1 MKQIKKILSLLL
13 VICMIFGSFPANT
26 SVVNA
31 SENTSTGSTLIAMS
45 DYQNSDTSV
54 DKKIVPQKIVNDM
67 KEAGVQPELALL
79 CGDYVDGGVEA
90 DGSNTS
96 AAEMKTEFGNLK
108 GILTSAWSDLKFRA
122 IQGNHDAKKWIDDG
136 LLDQTGGYEY
146 DNYHVYLI
154 NEDDFPWWQGLDSAD
169 YDTTKEENKNTVENT
184 ANTLKIYLDKLIAEG
199 DKRPVIIAT
208 HVPLH
213 WTVRSTSSKWW
224 WNDNIYANIL
234 FKVVNEAAENLDILF
249 LFGHNHSSTDQT
261 SGYDVEIGDALAYVA
276 KGESMKV
283 PNGTEGT
290 ENYTEKTLNFTYMNA
305 GYVGIYNKST
315 ADCSISAI
323 TINESTIDIAR
334 YTYNGE
340 VGSKTITLEHSSGD
354 NSNSDNSNGSNSNS
368 GANGDNSNGSNS
380 NNGANSDNSNGSN
393 GNDATVTSG
402 WIKIPGSSGLSTASG
417 KFYHVTEEIEEG
429 QIYLLVSNNS
439 FLKGIQDSGS
449 DYTQS
454 QWNYTTSITLETM
467 TTATDSTGEYI
478 NTTDESLMWRAVKSS
493 ISGYY
498 YLQNV
503 ATGKYLRAGYAVDE
517 KYGRNITTTDKTSDT
532 YTSFKAVSGSN
543 YGIYAVESSSNTS
556 SYRWER
562 YSNTDAWYQGQTSY
576 QSGAAQLWKAASL
589 TSGGEETSDSYARL
603 AGETVQNYD
612 ISQKVTASSVLGNLK
627 IQTSTDGKNVDDTV
641 SVTSD
646 MVEWSRAFD
655 GSAIGTY
662 VGTISYKG
670 QELGTVTVNVSGEVN
685 EVTATGEWIQTV
697 VGKKTYKYELA
708 TSISAND
715 SYVIVGN
722 DNAVALMNNSGTMGS
737 QSVTFSGN
745 TLTSEVELTEWKFS
759 GTNNGT
765 IKDKKENYYLRYNN
779 GYSLSSSSTNL
790 TFGKGNSNFTIY
802 TTTRTN
808 GGGPGNNKNTY
819 NYFYYN
825 GSNWTVSSTTNTN
838 SAKYVRLYNSTGSET
853 TNNTYARLNGTLEQ
867 VYPTTDNV
875 TLDTILKKVEIE
887 TSTDQATV
895 TGTVSVTSDMVK
907 WDYDFK
913 SSTAGVYTGTVTY
926 EGKVLGEIKVTITPV
941 SVTSIE
947 LVVSEGFVTR
957 GASANTITGG
967 KIKVTYSDGKTETK
981 DVTLGMLNNDG
992 STVGTFTDLTV
1003 TYGGKTVKG
1012 FTLTVDR
1019 KSGNDYPTY
1028 PNEGAVKVGKN
1039 ATGIDFQSTG
1049 VAKVELT
1056 ASGIPMNQGI
1066 DVVVVL
1072 DLSSSMT
1079 KDTIEGY
1086 SKTRLEILRPALNS
1100 LIQQLQTKREDGSD
1114 PDLDIS
1120 IVAFNGFTGNGNSIT
1135 RYGADNYIGETAYA
1149 TPNTGGVLTNEND
1162 TDGWVDIMG
1171 LSPTWANENE
1181 GHLESG
1187 QGTNY
1192 DEGLLLA
1199 YDQLTKKQQASKEK
1213 GETRQ
1218 QFVVFMSDGAPFQYN
1233 GVYSNYDQ
1241 TEWNNWLLGNYEI
1254 KADIP
1259 DTVKNK
1265 EYYAGYAAGNGQ
1277 DHRIAEAIKGNPEK
1291 EYQIITT
1298 TADTNGKTEMTTV
1311 NGLGAT
1317 MYSIGYLLKDNGKVL
1332 TTTQQTVLK
1341 NIASADK
1348 DNNKYY
1354 FDVDS
1359 AEELDNAFT
1368 NIASAVLMSAY
1379 NAYYVDTMG
1388 EHYDIQ
1394 LASTVTMDI
1403 DGEKITLA
1411 ERPAIEIREYEIWTR
1426 AEYDAKEITD
1436 LNQIG
1441 TRKTDS
1447 NGNFKYKSLEKVIFN
1462 DEGTEAYT
1470 GDDKTNNILID
1481 GVICANTFWYNTNSK
1496 SVMVDKDGDGDAE
1509 FELAPET
1516 FLWKIGTL
1524 TNSELAMTYFV
1535 YLNESMEGNRDAGS
1549 YATNESAILYYDN
1562 YLGNPCQKETVSPTL
1577 AWKSASVSYAFYLV
1591 DAKTGKPVNMDGEV
1605 VPFTNR
1611 VVIVNPTLYK
1621 EVHLNNEEEVDA
1633 LEVIADDILPAG
1645 YALYNEAVQYSVKVY
1660 SKGIGSWEIT
1670 DEGNP
1675 VTTYVGDFNEGDN
1688 YSNTLETS
1696 EVGYDYTHTTVW
1708 FAVKW
1713 EPKALPDTIVV
1724 DYGLPVDVHV
1734 LANDMFGKYGT
1745 LKGVAAG
1752 DVTEDASKNA
1762 NSLEDTTAQGS
1773 YGDAKVIIPDHSANE
1788 ENSVIRYTQTS
1799 MEMNGYD
1806 KFTYSVQYT
1815 NTNYVQN
1822 NGFYYSTVTVIP
1834 ATTIYYEE
1842 DFVTFNSYTWND
1854 SENAWTSREESL
1866 WTKVTDSTY
1875 SESADITQDEDRP
1888 GDVNYAFDTKI
1899 DANNVYGYDS
1909 AYKDCAQYSL
1919 GSAMKAQVDY
1929 DNYASASFSF
1939 YGTGFDV
1946 ISLTNNTTGS
1956 INVIVKDA
1964 EGNKVR
1970 NTFVDTYYGYTKD
1983 EDENW
1988 VVNPTANDALYQV
2001 PVMEIAGLDYGKY
2014 DVEIR
2019 VIYDKAFDHS
2029 QYSDDGKYDFYLD
2042 AIRIYD
2048 PAGDGT
2054 STDGKLDDTIQ
2065 NAYKADKEGWPM
2077 YEELR
2082 NNVIDAADSESKE
2095 IINGIVF
2102 VDGISKTASVE
2113 DYKNYGPNNELYL
2126 AAGQGIIFELDLN
2139 EEKMATVQLGMKS
2152 ADGSKVSY
2160 KIFNGTSFKDQAELE
2175 KVKEQE
2181 ISTSTGMYYDITS
2194 LTGQMI
2200 VIYNSGK
2207 NGILSLT
2214 DIKFT
2219 FTEAPDKEA
2228 LTDVFCVSAS
2238 EVGAVIDAMNTEPE
2252 VTFTPE
2258 KFEVAVPDSVTA
2270 GSKITVKVTTG
2281 DDVAAISV
2289 DGEMLT
2295 AYDVDNDGNRVWTQ
2309 KVSAAEAG
2317 VLTIEVTA
2325 YNEDGVASDAVS
2337 AAVTVNSVE
2346 TALMDV
2352 IRSMIEK
2359 LKNWFG

>member
-45 DYQNSDTSV
+45 DYQNSHLNSEE
-54 DKKIVPQKIVNDM
+54 KKVVPQTIVNAM
-67 KEAGVQPELALL
+67 KKAGVQPELALL
-79 CGDYVDGGVEA
+79 CGDYVDGSVGA
-90 DGSNTS
+90 DGSTTS
-96 AAEMKTEFGNLK
+96 AAQMENEFGNLK
-108 GILTSAWSDLKFRA
+108 GILTSVWSNLKFRA
-122 IQGNHDAKKWIDDG
+122 IQGNHDAKQWVENG
-136 LLDQTGGYEY
+136 LLDKTGAYEY
-146 DNYHVYLI
+146 EDYHLYLI
-154 NEDDFPWWQGLDSAD
+154 NEDDFPWWQGNYGSGS
-169 YDTTKEENKNTVENT
+169 TTAEDKVTVTNT
-184 ANTLKIYLDKLIAEG
+184 ANALKTYLDGLISKN
-199 DKRPVIIAT
+199 DTKPVIIAT
-208 HVPLH
+208 HVPMH
-213 WTVRSTSSKWW
+213 WSVRSTNTAWYY
-224 WNDNIYANIL
+224 DNIYANIL
-234 FKVVNEAAENLDILF
+234 FDVVNKAGKDLDILF
-249 LFGHNHSSTDQT
+249 LFGHNHSATADNQEG
-261 SGYDVEIGDALAYVA
+261 GYDVEIGGALSYVK
-276 KGESMKV
+276 KGDSMKV
-283 PNGTEGT
+283 PDGTDGT
-290 ENYTEKTLNFTYMNA
+290 DNYTTEKLNFTYMNA
-305 GYVGIYNKST
+305 GYVGKYNEST

-323 TINESTIDIAR
+323 TVNDKTIDIAR
-334 YTYNGE
+334 YTYNGKVDTE
-340 VGSKTITLEHSSGD
+340 TIALTHGTDSSDGD
-354 NSNSDNSNGSNSNS
+354 NSNSDNGV
-368 GANGDNSNGSNS
+368 NGDNSNGSNG

-393 GNDATVTSG
+393 GNDGITGEDNENTGVTNNWVELPSSNASVTYQAIKDLNSIDSSKKYMVVVWRYFGNSFSATTDKPDAYVFHSENNGNIKVSTDDDYQTVTSSQG
-402 WIKIPGSSGLSTASG
+402 TIDDGCYWKMTYNSSNGTVTMQNVDTKKYLGKSDIVASSSSAEDLNIVSG
-417 KFYHVTEEIEEG
+417 EKSGYTNYAIGYDSSHAIRYSDSNGTFSY
-429 QIYLLVSNNS
+429 SNNS
-439 FLKGIQDSGS
+439 LSSSVTGQ
-449 DYTQS
+449 
-454 QWNYTTSITLETM
+454 NACNITLYEVV
-467 TTATDSTGEYI
+467 TTNALD
-478 NTTDESLMWRAVKSS
+478 
-493 ISGYY
+493 
-498 YLQNV
+498 
-503 ATGKYLRAGYAVDE
+503 
-517 KYGRNITTTDKTSDT
+517 
-532 YTSFKAVSGSN
+532 
-543 YGIYAVESSSNTS
+543 
-556 SYRWER
+556 
-562 YSNTDAWYQGQTSY
+562 
-576 QSGAAQLWKAASL
+576 
-589 TSGGEETSDSYARL
+589 GGYARL
-603 AGETVQNYD
+603 AGGDTVQNYD
-612 ISQKVTASSVLGNLK
+612 ISQNVTVSSVLENLK
-627 IQTSTDGKNVDDTV
+627 IQTSTDGANVGGTV

-646 MVEWSRAFD
+646 MVEWSKTFN

-670 QELGTVTVNVSGEVN
+670 QKLGTVIVNVSGEVA
-685 EVTATGEWIQTV
+685 EVTGTGDWTKIAD
-697 VGKKTYKYELA
+697 GKTTYKYELV
-708 TSISAND
+708 TSISTKS

-722 DNAVALMNNSGTMGS
+722 NNDIALMNKSGNMGS
-737 QSVTFSGN
+737 QSVTISDNGN
-745 TLTSEVELTEWKFS
+745 TLTSDEKLTEWTFS

-765 IKDKKENYYLRYNN
+765 IKDKNENYYLRYNN

-802 TTTRTN
+802 TTTKTN

-838 SAKYVRLYNSTGSET
+838 NAKYVRLYNDAGSET
-853 TNNTYARLNGTLEQ
+853 TDNTYARLNGTLEQ
-867 VYPTTDNV
+867 VYRTTDKV
-875 TLDTILKKVEIE
+875 TLDTILDEVKIE
-887 TSTDQATV
+887 TSTDEKNV
-895 TGTVSVTSDMVK
+895 TGEVSVTSDMVK
-907 WDYDFK
+907 WDYKFDG
-913 SSTAGVYTGTVTY
+913 STAGVYTGTVTY
-926 EGKVLGEIKVTITPV
+926 EEKVLGTIKVTITPV
-941 SVTSIE
+941 SVTSIK
-947 LVVSEGFVTR
+947 LVVSEGSVTR
-957 GASANTITGG
+957 GASANTITDG
-967 KIKVTYSDGKTETK
+967 KIEVTYSDGKTETK

-1003 TYGGKTVKG
+1003 TYGGKTAEG
-1012 FTLTVDR
+1012 FTLTVNR

-1072 DLSSSMT
+1072 DTSSSMQEKNDYNGDGT
-1079 KDTIEGY
+1079 TGDDE
-1086 SKTRLEILRPALNS
+1086 TRLAILRPALNS
-1100 LIQQLQTKREDGSD
+1100 LIQQLQTTREDGSE

-1120 IVAFNGFTGNGNSIT
+1120 IVAFNGFTGNGNSNT
-1135 RYGADNYIGETAYA
+1135 EYGAENYIEVKAYA
-1149 TPNTGGVLTNEND
+1149 TPNEGGVLTNENG
-1162 TDGWVDIMG
+1162 DGWVDIMA
-1171 LSPTWANENE
+1171 LSTDWADKDKGNIKT
-1181 GHLESG
+1181 GS
-1187 QGTNY
+1187 GTNY
-1192 DEGLLLA
+1192 DEGLLMA
-1199 YDQLTKKQQASKEK
+1199 YNQLVKKQESWET

-1233 GVYSNYDQ
+1233 GVYSNY
-1241 TEWNNWLLGNYEI
+1241 TSIEWNEWLLGNY
-1254 KADIP
+1254 KTNDDIP
-1259 DTVKNK
+1259 DTVTNK
-1265 EYYAGYAAGNGQ
+1265 EYYVGYAGGNGQ
-1277 DHRIAEAIKGNPEK
+1277 DHRIAEAIKGNPE
-1291 EYQIITT
+1291 ENYQIITT
-1298 TADTNGKTEMTTV
+1298 TEDTNGKTEMTTV

-1332 TTTQQTVLK
+1332 DETQNIVLK
-1341 NIASADK
+1341 NIASADE
-1348 DNNKYY
+1348 YY
-1354 FDVDS
+1354 YDVDS
-1359 AEELDNAFT
+1359 VEDLNNAFT

-1394 LASTVTMDI
+1394 LASTVTRSEDN
-1403 DGEKITLA
+1403 KIFELT

-1447 NGNFKYKSLEKVIFN
+1447 NGNFKYKSLENVTFN
-1462 DEGTEAYT
+1462 DEGTQAYT
-1470 GDDKTNNILID
+1470 GGDKTNNILID

-1496 SVMVDKDGDGDAE
+1496 SVMVDKDGDGVAE

-1535 YLNESMEGNRDAGS
+1535 YLDGTMEGQREAGS

-1577 AWKSASVSYAFYLV
+1577 AWESASVSYAFYLV
-1591 DAKTGKPVNMDGEV
+1591 NEKGEPVNMDGDV
-1605 VPFTNR
+1605 VPFKNR
-1611 VVIVNPTLYK
+1611 VVIINPTLYD
-1621 EVHLNNEEEVDA
+1621 EVYLNNQDEVRP
-1633 LEVIADDILPAG
+1633 LEVIAKPVLPEG
-1645 YALYNEAVQYSVKVY
+1645 YALYNEDVRYKVTVH
-1660 SKGIGSWEIT
+1660 SEGTGSWKIT
-1670 DEGNP
+1670 DEKEP
-1675 VTTYVGDFNEGDN
+1675 VTTYVGDYNEGDN
-1688 YSNTLETS
+1688 YSNELETS
-1696 EVGYDYTHTTVW
+1696 NKGYDYTHTTVW

-1713 EPKALPDTIVV
+1713 EPKALPDTVVV

-1752 DVTEDASKNA
+1752 DVTEDASKNE
-1762 NSLEDTTAQGS
+1762 NSLKDTTAQGS
-1773 YGDAKVIIPDHSANE
+1773 YGNAEVIIPDHSANE
-1788 ENSVIRYTQTS
+1788 ENSVIRYTQDS

-1815 NTNYVQN
+1815 NTNYEQN

-1842 DFVTFNSYTWND
+1842 NFVTFNSYTWDNGSNKWTERDDND
-1854 SENAWTSREESL
+1854 SL
-1866 WTKVTDSTY
+1866 WEKVTDGTF
-1875 SESADITQDEDRP
+1875 SEKTDITQDEDRP

-1929 DNYASASFSF
+1929 NNYASASFSF

-1946 ISLTNNTTGS
+1946 ISLTSDTTGS
-1956 INVIVKDA
+1956 INVIVKD
-1964 EGNKVR
+1964 ENGNKVR

-1983 EDENW
+1983 DDGNW
-1988 VVNPTANDALYQV
+1988 VVNPNANDALYQV

-2019 VIYDKAFDHS
+2019 VIYDKAFDHK

-2054 STDGKLDDTIQ
+2054 STDEGNLDDTIQ

-2095 IINGIVF
+2095 INGIVF

-2126 AAGQGIIFELDLN
+2126 AAGQGIIFELDLS
-2139 EEKMATVQLGMKS
+2139 EEKIASVQLGMKS

-2194 LTGQMI
+2194 LKNKTI

-2207 NGILSLT
+2207 KGILSLT

-2219 FTEAPDKEA
+2219 FTEAPDKET
-2228 LTDVFCVSAS
+2228 LTDVFCISAS

-2295 AYDVDNDGNRVWTQ
+2295 AYAVDNDGNRVWTQ